1 MVLTWVPLK
10 SLLAPIYH
18 WPNFFLLSMPFC
30 QSSIQFSPLLSWH
43 VGLANRNMQNT
54 PLSLTHTPPPTH
66 PSPSALLCWCRWAPR
81 QPGLDA
87 AALLPTKAA
96 LPPARLRCCSGR
108 RTPPQP
114 GAAPLAASSL
124 TLAGMRDRLL
134 LGGGCRGA
142 SHVLRIS
149 THSCGVLFGLYV
161 QIFWRVLQ
169 LDTWF
174 SNKVWCRVI
183 DGWSTSSRTS

>member
-1 MVLTWVPLK
+1 MVFIDVPLK
-10 SLLAPIYH
+10 NSLSAELFFALHTIPSIFHPIFTVRCPDKWARPVNMCKILPLY
-18 WPNFFLLSMPFC
+18 PN
-30 QSSIQFSPLLSWH
+30 
-43 VGLANRNMQNT
+43 
-54 PLSLTHTPPPTH
+54 PLS
-66 PSPSALLCWCRWAPR
+66 LLCWCRWAPR
-81 QPGLDA
+81 QPGLHA

>member
-1 MVLTWVPLK
+1 VLVPL
-10 SLLAPIYH
+10 SAEAARPRRRRAPTH
-18 WPNFFLLSMPFC
+18 
-30 QSSIQFSPLLSWH
+30 QSSP
-43 VGLANRNMQNT
+43 AAR
-54 PLSLTHTPPPTH
+54 
-66 PSPSALLCWCRWAPR
+66 
-81 QPGLDA
+81 A
-87 AALLPTKAA
+87 AALL
-96 LPPARLRCCSGR
+96 L

-161 QIFWRVLQ
+161 QIF
-169 LDTWF
+169 
-174 SNKVWCRVI
+174 
-183 DGWSTSSRTS
+183 